1 MQITISVLKREA
13 DELARDLIPFRNAT
27 TMTTRHSL
35 LLLLGLATAN
45 ALRVVSPPTKYT
57 ATDNFLYLR
66 GGADTAA
73 ISGSATSG
81 RAWLTVLTRLL
92 FPGNPPRERAPYVPP
107 APPPPPAARRNRP
120 RARPQPRRF
129 RRKAH
134 ATGGGAAGTVTAIKS
149 KKEFDALLAAT
160 PSKRLVVVDFF
171 ATWCG
176 PCQQIAPKYEAMA
189 AQFQQAKFVK
199 VDVDICKELS
209 QSYGVS
215 SMPTFKM
222 IRGGKVVD
230 EMNGADENAL
240 KEKIQGLAGKADR
253 WASAG
258 SARQI

>member
-1 MQITISVLKREA
+1 
-13 DELARDLIPFRNAT
+13 
-27 TMTTRHSL
+27 MTTRHSL
-35 LLLLGLATAN
+35 LVLLLATTAN

-92 FPGNPPRERAPYVPP
+92 FPGNPPRERAPSVPP
-107 APPPPPAARRNRP
+107 APPPPPAAKADTTGEPGLNRGASGGRRT
-120 RARPQPRRF
+120 RR
-129 RRKAH
+129 
-134 ATGGGAAGTVTAIKS
+134 GGGAAGTVTAIKS

>member
-1 MQITISVLKREA
+1 MRKLTHLISAVAL
-13 DELARDLIPFRNAT
+13 AT
-27 TMTTRHSL
+27 TM
-35 LLLLGLATAN
+35 
-45 ALRVVSPPTKYT
+45 
-57 ATDNFLYLR
+57 
-66 GGADTAA
+66 
-73 ISGSATSG
+73 SAC
-81 RAWLTVLTRLL
+81 
-92 FPGNPPRERAPYVPP
+92 
-107 APPPPPAARRNRP
+107 
-120 RARPQPRRF
+120 
-129 RRKAH
+129 KK
-134 ATGGGAAGTVTAIKS
+134 GGGGGTNAPGAKGS
-149 KKEFDALLAAT
+149 KPTGTRDAPTVEAKAEFDKVLSSAR
-160 PSKRLVVVDFF
+160 SKQLVVVDFA

>member
-1 MQITISVLKREA
+1 M
-13 DELARDLIPFRNAT
+13 
-27 TMTTRHSL
+27 
-35 LLLLGLATAN
+35 ATAN
-45 ALRVVSPPTKYT
+45 ALRVVAPPTKYT

-66 GGADTAA
+66 GGAD
-73 ISGSATSG
+73 SRDLGQRHLPVGRGSPCSRG
-81 RAWLTVLTRLL
+81 SSSRQ
-92 FPGNPPRERAPYVPP
+92 P
-107 APPPPPAARRNRP
+107 APRARAVRAARAAAAARRKGGIDR
-120 RARPQPRRF
+120 RARPQRALPAEE
-129 RRKAH
+129 AH
-134 ATGGGAAGTVTAIKS
+134 AAKRGAAGTVTAIKS

-253 WASAG
+253 WASGGRRGRSREREALAG
-258 SARQI
+258 HWRYVNDYM